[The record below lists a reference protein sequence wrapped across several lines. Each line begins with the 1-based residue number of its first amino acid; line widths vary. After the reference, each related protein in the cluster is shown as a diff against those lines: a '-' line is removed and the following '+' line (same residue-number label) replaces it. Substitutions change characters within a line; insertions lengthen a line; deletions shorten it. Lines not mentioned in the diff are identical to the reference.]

1 MSGAAPQPAAAQL
14 AGPQRVKDLIPHRF
28 PILLVDRVDEVQPGE
43 RIVTRKAVSVNEPWY
58 QSLPDDTPDA
68 GYAYPVPLLIES
80 WCQSAALLT
89 AWDQDPAAAEGQV
102 ALFGGMSGIE
112 VVGQVL
118 PGDVLLHEVRIN
130 RAFAGTWFFDG
141 ATTTAC
147 GREVLRVDSVMTAM
161 RPSSVLAPPAE
172 GEQSTEAAGGAGGT
186 AAAPD
191 GAGGAHGDAAGADEK
206 AAV

>member
-1 MSGAAPQPAAAQL
+1 MTGAQPQA
-14 AGPQRVKDLIPHRF
+14 AGPQRIKDLIPHRF
-28 PILLVDRVDEVQPGE
+28 PILLVDRVAEVQPGE
-43 RIVTRKAVSVNEPWY
+43 RIVTHKAVSVNEPWY
-58 QSLPDDTPDA
+58 QALPDDTADA

-89 AWDQDPAAAEGQV
+89 AWDQDPAEAEGQV

-112 VVGQVL
+112 VVGQAF
-118 PGDVLLHEVRIN
+118 PGDVLRHEVRIN

-141 ATTTAC
+141 ATTTAD

-172 GEQSTEAAGGAGGT
+172 TAEAT
-186 AAAPD
+186 AASA
-191 GAGGAHGDAAGADEK
+191 DAAEG